1 MYQLWAYKNNND
13 GFLITSSE
21 RIILQSEDKDAI
33 LKEVLKYKNASDVYD
48 DLTGTSSV
56 SIVVMNMNE
65 NIDDNIVLYE
75 NTLPVQE
82 VISLE

>member
-13 GFLITSSE
+13 GFLIASSE